1 MDETTRVITL
11 PPKERVNIGLAAL
24 AGALAVLVV
33 ITAHE
38 TFTAGSRA
46 GVTPLPTP
54 AVIRSAE
61 PTAAPTDAPAQRAAQ
76 PAQKNGKGKGRD

>member
-33 ITAHE
+33 VTAHE
-38 TFTAGSRA
+38 TFTPGPRA
-46 GVTPLPTP
+46 EATP
-54 AVIRSAE
+54 APTVIQS
-61 PTAAPTDAPAQRAAQ
+61 AAPTTTPAEAPAQRAAQ